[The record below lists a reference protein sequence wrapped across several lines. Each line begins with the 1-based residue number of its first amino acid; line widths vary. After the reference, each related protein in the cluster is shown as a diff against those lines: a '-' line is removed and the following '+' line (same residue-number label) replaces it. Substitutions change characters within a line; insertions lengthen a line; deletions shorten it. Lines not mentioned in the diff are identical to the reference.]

1 LALSNRDR
9 VGRALEIL
17 GGGLGP
23 FVDRHMAA
31 FLPTGRDWL
40 EVMTDRARR
49 EGRPVKM
56 GRSDSRLLLRVIGE
70 NPRAFREPLSRLE
83 LAYAREIGEVA
94 NQWAHL
100 EQFSD
105 ADAGRVLDTVVRLLR
120 AAGAEA
126 EASQVGEM
134 LAGRYH
140 PAAADNDS
148 RGQEDD
154 STKLLDSAAGLQV
167 GHRAPAYGGASSAGA
182 GTGGNVAEF
191 RDRDRDYL
199 AWVAAHG
206 SGYVIN
212 IGRSGHGS
220 AMLHRASCG
229 TITSRAPFTDSYIK
243 VCSPSPGPLDAWAL
257 QRNGAIAQRCGIC
270 HPPLGPVPAAE
281 PVTPE
286 AARPAQP
293 IPLARGTTAEYS
305 LPALQKTMAQ
315 RTGASKYDPLRDFL
329 TERGAAPITLTFAQI
344 DELVGTLPRS
354 ARLYQLWW
362 RNDDPSHHH
371 CRSWNDA
378 GYMAHPDLA
387 AQNVAFRPR
396 PG

>member
-23 FVDRHMAA
+23 FVDRHMVA

-40 EVMTDRARR
+40 QVMTDRARR
-49 EGRPVKM
+49 DGRPGKM

-70 NPRAFREPLSRLE
+70 NPHAFREPLSRLE

-105 ADAGRVLDTVVRLLR
+105 ADAGRALDTIVRLLR

-126 EASQVGEM
+126 EASQVREM

-140 PAAADNDS
+140 PAAADKDRRAQENDS
-148 RGQEDD
+148 ATPRD
-154 STKLLDSAAGLQV
+154 LAAGLPAD
-167 GHRAPAYGGASSAGA
+167 HRDRAESDASSAGA
-182 GTGGNVAEF
+182 GTGGKVAEF
-191 RDRDRDYL
+191 RDRDREYL

-243 VCSPSPGPLDAWAL
+243 VCSQSPGPLDAWAL
-257 QRNGAIAQRCGIC
+257 QRNGAMAQRCGIC
-270 HPPLGPVPAAE
+270 RPPPGTVPAAE
-281 PVTPE
+281 PVPPE
-286 AARPAQP
+286 AAWPAKA
-293 IPLARGTTAEYS
+293 ITLGRGTAADFPR
-305 LPALQKTMAQ
+305 PALQKTIARRAQ
-315 RTGASKYDPLRDFL
+315 ASKYDPLRDFL
-329 TERGAAPITLTFAQI
+329 AERGVAPITLTFAQI

-378 GYMAHPDLA
+378 GYTAHPDLA
-387 AQNVAFRPR
+387 AQKVAFLPR

>member
-9 VGRALEIL
+9 VGRVLEIL
-17 GGGLGP
+17 GGVLAP

-40 EVMTDRARR
+40 QIMTDRARK
-49 EGRPVKM
+49 EGRSGKM
-56 GRSDSRLLLRVIGE
+56 GRSDTRVLLRVIGE

-105 ADAGRVLDTVVRLLR
+105 ADTGRALDTIARLLHAVG
-120 AAGAEA
+120 AAA
-126 EASQVGEM
+126 EASQVDEL

-140 PAAADNDS
+140 PAAAAKGSLEQDDDITELHDPAVSLPTGHQEPTDSDAADNGAVT
-148 RGQEDD
+148 RG
-154 STKLLDSAAGLQV
+154 TV
-167 GHRAPAYGGASSAGA
+167 
-182 GTGGNVAEF
+182 VEF

-212 IGRSGHGS
+212 IGRSGRGN
-220 AMLHRASCG
+220 ATLHRASCG
-229 TITSRAPFTDSYIK
+229 TITSRAPFTVSYIK
-243 VCSPSPGPLDAWAL
+243 VCSQSLGPLDAWAL

-270 HPPLGPVPAAE
+270 RPPSGTLPAAD
-281 PVTPE
+281 PVRRE
-286 AARPAQP
+286 ARRGAQAGAPGRGREDGFPRPAGQQ
-293 IPLARGTTAEYS
+293 A
-305 LPALQKTMAQ
+305 MAQ

-329 TERGAAPITLTFAQI
+329 SERGAGPVTLTFAQI
-344 DELVGTLPRS
+344 DRLVGTLPRS
-354 ARLYQLWW
+354 ARLYRLWW

-378 GYMAHPDLA
+378 GYTAHPDFS
-387 AQNVAFRPR
+387 AQTVAFLPR
-396 PG
+396 RG